1 MVNSDLQIKIFCD
14 GANLTDML
22 SAYREGVVRG
32 FTTNPTLMRKA
43 GIIDYEVFA
52 REVLAQIPDAPLSLE
67 VFADDFE
74 SMYAQALKIN
84 SWGEHVYVKIP
95 ITNTLGDSAIPLIGR
110 LNQEGVKVNATA
122 ILTRE
127 QVEGLSQALKPETP
141 SIVSIFAG
149 RIADTGREPG
159 PVMRWAV
166 DVLKACGAE
175 VLWASPREVLNIYQ
189 AQECGCHIITV
200 PPEMLA
206 KLALMHHKDLAEL
219 SRETVLMFHT
229 DATRAGYTL

>member
-1 MVNSDLQIKIFCD
+1 MNLDLHIKIFCD

-22 SAYREGVVRG
+22 SAYREGVVSG

-67 VFADDFE
+67 VFADDFQ
-74 SMYAQALKIN
+74 SMYAQAIKIN
-84 SWGEHVYVKIP
+84 GWGPNVYVKIP
-95 ITNTLGDSAIPLIGR
+95 ITNTAGDSAIPLIQR

-127 QVEGLSQALKPETP
+127 QVEGLSRVLQPDVP

-159 PVMRWAV
+159 PIMRWAV
-166 DVLKACGAE
+166 EILRPCAAE

-189 AQECGCHIITV
+189 AQDCGCHIITV
-200 PPEMLA
+200 PPDMLA
-206 KLALMHHKDLAEL
+206 KLASMHKKDLAEL

-229 DATRAGYTL
+229 DATRAGERR